1 MMICLAIY
9 TITVVLMFR
18 KDKLGFK
25 RRWHLLD
32 YIWVPLGGLTVVILL
47 ALWWHTR

>member
-1 MMICLAIY
+1 MIVCLAVY
-9 TITVVLMFR
+9 TIAVVLMFR

-32 YIWVPLGGLTVVILL
+32 YIWVPLGGVTVVSLL
-47 ALWWHTR
+47 ALWFYTR